1 MLMHNST
8 YHSFYSAWKHHQEC
22 HPQASQTC
30 VHRPTGNQIHAHTL
44 QPPPSKVVHGDIFVA
59 ERFVGWQEGV
69 LLALQS
75 AFNKDTKVGGKAVVD
90 STIRR

>member
-1 MLMHNST
+1 MHNST
-8 YHSFYSAWKHHQEC
+8 FVTLLGGIIRSLKSLE
-22 HPQASQTC
+22 SC
-30 VHRPTGNQIHAHTL
+30 VHKSSENHLRIKTHACYTL

-75 AFNKDTKVGGKAVVD
+75 AFNKDTKVCRV
-90 STIRR
+90 